1 MAVAVGDGFTLALTE
16 DGNLWAT
23 GSNDHGQLGIGNLQ
37 LQDAPVLINKIT
49 AFAGEEVTMVSAD
62 AKNAACVT
70 ADGDVYTWGSN
81 SDGQLGRGFC
91 IFNVTTPGRLDKS
104 LFGNSPAVMVAC
116 GADFTI
122 ILTAQ
127 GHVWTCGQNYRGQ
140 LGLNHNSD
148 VSVPTQIDP
157 VNFGHAPIGM
167 IAAGS
172 DHSMA
177 LSCDGA
183 VFTWGWNNHTQLGLG
198 DGSTESTSHRDPLR
212 KAKIWIP
219 SRVPVTA
226 FGGAAAVFISA
237 GSIFSMVVTADGVLW
252 ACGAGNEFRLG
263 LGHTKLY
270 LGFQR
275 VGGHELFGEG
285 GVRMIACGYAH
296 SLIVAKNGTM
306 WSCGYGGRAC
316 LGTGK
321 NNNERPTRVDMSELS
336 HSSVVVVAAGLHSVA
351 VTAHGRVS
359 IWGMLEGSGPD
370 RSAVHNVDRLTPPFC
385 AETHWTPCELSALSF
400 SGERVGRWHDMREEH
415 MLAFAMGRHA
425 DLAAVGGRTAYSD
438 IFPEELLRGLF
449 DSMRFQARAGA
460 SPALYALMGVH
471 PCYE

>member
-148 VSVPTQIDP
+148 VSVPT
-157 VNFGHAPIGM
+157 
-167 IAAGS
+167 
-172 DHSMA
+172 
-177 LSCDGA
+177 
-183 VFTWGWNNHTQLGLG
+183 
-198 DGSTESTSHRDPLR
+198 
-212 KAKIWIP
+212 
-219 SRVPVTA
+219 
-226 FGGAAAVFISA
+226 
-237 GSIFSMVVTADGVLW
+237 
-252 ACGAGNEFRLG
+252 
-263 LGHTKLY
+263 
-270 LGFQR
+270 
-275 VGGHELFGEG
+275 
-285 GVRMIACGYAH
+285 
-296 SLIVAKNGTM
+296 
-306 WSCGYGGRAC
+306 
-316 LGTGK
+316 
-321 NNNERPTRVDMSELS
+321 
-336 HSSVVVVAAGLHSVA
+336 
-351 VTAHGRVS
+351 
-359 IWGMLEGSGPD
+359 
-370 RSAVHNVDRLTPPFC
+370 
-385 AETHWTPCELSALSF
+385 
-400 SGERVGRWHDMREEH
+400 
-415 MLAFAMGRHA
+415 
-425 DLAAVGGRTAYSD
+425 
-438 IFPEELLRGLF
+438 
-449 DSMRFQARAGA
+449 
-460 SPALYALMGVH
+460 
-471 PCYE
+471 